1 MSKLQKLAINEE
13 GFIFDP
19 ETGNSYTA
27 NQTALF
33 ILKLLKE
40 KKTEQEILKI
50 LTEEFDVKEE
60 QAKQDLFDFLEQL
73 RIYGLIEK

>member
-1 MSKLQKLAINEE
+1 MSKFQKLAINEE

-40 KKTEQEILKI
+40 KKTEQEILEI
-50 LTEEFDVKEE
+50 LTKEFDVKEE

>member
-40 KKTEQEILKI
+40 KKTEQEILEI
-50 LTEEFDVKEE
+50 LTKEFDVKEE